1 MPKYMITNGI
11 KYLRQNQRGDYYLVN
26 EKDATVWSTYK
37 QALNAMNNG
46 ICKEVRDLF
55 YVEKSGK
62 ASDPKTV
69 LNKLLESD
77 TSDFNRWLSSIG
89 NFKRFVNTIESVKS
103 SLCAE
108 LGEVNKE
115 MCDILH
121 YIEFGKLNAYQSWA
135 ATEMMK
141 NSRQQRRKIKDA
153 LYIIDEI
160 EKGRRNG
167 VPEYESAQIAI
178 FYLNNRKYTP
188 RKLNFLF
195 EGSVCVQC

>member
-37 QALNAMNNG
+37 QALNAVNNG
-46 ICKEVRDLF
+46 ISKERRKKF
-55 YVEKSGK
+55 YVEKLGK

-69 LNKLLESD
+69 LVKLIEAD

-89 NFKRFVNTIESVKS
+89 NFKRFVNTLKTVKD
-103 SLCAE
+103 SLLTE
-108 LGEVNKE
+108 LLETEKE
-115 MCDILH
+115 ICDILH
-121 YIEFGKLNAYQSWA
+121 YIEFGRLNACQGWE
-135 ATEMMK
+135 ATEMIK
-141 NSRQQRRKIKDA
+141 QCRQERRKIKNA

-160 EKGRRNG
+160 EWGRKYG
-167 VPEYESAQIAI
+167 VSDRESTQNAI
-178 FYLNNRKYTP
+178 LRMNNRKYTP

-195 EGSVCVQC
+195 EGLVCVQC